1 MGCLNFPEMIN
12 FVPHFWYVG
21 PQSDHFQKIQTVF
34 LLQDIVGV
42 ETFAKNMILLNQIS
56 TLFST
61 IWLQVLPF

>member
-12 FVPHFWYVG
+12 FCSTCVG
-21 PQSDHFQKIQTVF
+21 PQSDHFQKIQTAF

>member
-12 FVPHFWYVG
+12 FVPHFCFVG
-21 PQSDHFQKIQTVF
+21 PQSDHFQKIQTAF